1 MQTAHDSHRH
11 LAPWHHAW
19 FWKTQAVGWLLYA
32 TGSFLG
38 ELASLEV
45 GDAPMHTVIPFRAVR
60 VALGFVVSS
69 GLALGL
75 QRLPGMR
82 ASPWRFG
89 TYTVLAAVVAGGLWF
104 PLYRL
109 ATRPWRDPGTPL
121 FSVDCL
127 VPCLLDHIWL
137 MLTWSVLFLAVTEL
151 RRAAEQEQG
160 RLRAERLASEA
171 RYQMLAYQVSPHF
184 LFNALNSIR
193 ALATEDASRARAM
206 ITHLS
211 AFLRHS
217 LVHKPVDV
225 VPLQVEVDT
234 VRAYLD
240 IEQVR
245 HEEALQVTFDVAPEV
260 LSARVPAFLL
270 MPLVEN
276 AITHGFT
283 VSSLPLRLTL
293 RAHRRGQELVIEVT
307 NSGTLPSATP
317 SGMGLGLQN
326 VRERL
331 VHLYADRASLVLT
344 TEQDVVVARLVLP
357 IDLPESGL

>member
-1 MQTAHDSHRH
+1 MQTAR
-11 LAPWHHAW
+11 AFRRIPEPWHHAW
-19 FWKTQAVGWLLYA
+19 FWKAQVIGWLLYA
-32 TGSFLG
+32 TGSFLSDF
-38 ELASLEV
+38 AAWEV
-45 GDAPMHTVIPFRAVR
+45 GDPTMLSTIPFRAVR
-60 VALGFVVSS
+60 IALGFVISS
-69 GLALGL
+69 GLALRL
-75 QRLPGMR
+75 QRLPSARTHARRVGVL
-82 ASPWRFG
+82 
-89 TYTVLAAVVAGGLWF
+89 TVLAAAVAGSLWF
-104 PLYRL
+104 PLYRI
-109 ATRPWRDPGTPL
+109 ASHPWRDPGREV
-121 FSVDCL
+121 FSTDCL
-127 VPCLLDHIWL
+127 VGCLLDHMWP
-137 MLTWSVLFLAVTEL
+137 MLTWSMLFLAVTEL
-151 RRAAEQEQG
+151 QRAAEQEQA

-171 RYQMLAYQVSPHF
+171 RYQMLAYQVNPHF
-184 LFNALNSIR
+184 LFNALNSVR
-193 ALATEDASRARAM
+193 ALATEDAARAREM
-206 ITHLS
+206 ITQLS
-211 AFLRHS
+211 AFLRHT
-217 LVHKPVDV
+217 LIHRPVDV
-225 VPLQVEVDT
+225 VPLGAEVDT

-331 VHLYADRASLVLT
+331 AHLHADRASLVLT
-344 TEQDVVVARLVLP
+344 TEQDAVVARLVLP
-357 IDLPESGL
+357 IDLQESGS